1 MSTTPNTAYTV
12 GSSILWVY
20 AFIYHNFPTLNNV
33 EKIVWPTVYAILGVP
48 SKKVTLYTTYQRKSY
63 RTK

>member
-1 MSTTPNTAYTV
+1 V